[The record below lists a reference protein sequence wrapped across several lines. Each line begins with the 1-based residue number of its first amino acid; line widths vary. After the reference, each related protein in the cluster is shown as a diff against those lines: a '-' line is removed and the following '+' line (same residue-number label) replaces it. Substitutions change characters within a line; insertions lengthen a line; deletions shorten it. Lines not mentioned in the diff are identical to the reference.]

1 MVIVKTPKSQLCF
14 TPIIHRAR
22 LYLNIF
28 RGEPAISKFDQPFT
42 PFHTSS
48 EQFSAY
54 TGSDLHLILLRL
66 HPGHGKLTWF
76 RVYPI
81 LLNALFRLAFA
92 TTSFFLNLILQY
104 RNNSLAHYAKGTWL
118 RVRIHR
124 FHRLQT
130 FGFSFYFTP
139 LPGFFSPFP
148 HGTCSLS
155 VIRQYLALSHG
166 RD

>member
-1 MVIVKTPKSQLCF
+1 MVIIKTPKSQLCF
-14 TPIIHRAR
+14 TPIVNRAR

-28 RGEPAISKFDQPFT
+28 RGEPAITQFDWPFT
-42 PFHTSS
+42 PNHSPLFHTSS

-92 TTSFFLNLILQY
+92 TDPLFQSLTLQY
-104 RNNSLAHYAKGTWL
+104 RNNSLTHYAKGTWL
-118 RVRIHR
+118 CVRIHH
-124 FHRLQT
+124 FHRL
-130 FGFSFYFTP
+130 
-139 LPGFFSPFP
+139 
-148 HGTCSLS
+148 
-155 VIRQYLALSHG
+155 
-166 RD
+166 